1 MVSRKSLTISPFL
14 VMDILDRGR
23 AMERAGRHVIHLEVG
38 EPDFDTPEVI
48 KEAGIRALREGKTHY
63 TDSMGLLELREAIS
77 EHYWECY
84 RVRVSPDRILIT
96 AGSSP
101 AMLLAFSAL
110 LENGDEVIF
119 SDPGYACYSN
129 FVAFHDGVPVTVEV
143 SEEEGFQFRPDAIA
157 RKICPRTKGII
168 INSPANP
175 TGMLLEPERI
185 QEIAQ
190 LGPLLLSDE
199 IYHGLVYGE
208 KAHSALEFTDRAFVF
223 SGFSKLYAMTGWRL
237 GYVIVPQEFV
247 RPMQKI
253 HQNFFISANAFV
265 QWAGVAALREA
276 TEDVAS
282 MVALYDE
289 RRRVLMR
296 GLRDLGFGIR
306 NEPDGAFYIFTNAK
320 HFSPD
325 SLRLSMDILDK
336 VQVGVAPGVDF
347 GVNGEGYL
355 RFSYANS
362 VDNIQEG
369 LARLKRY
376 LEITLA

>member
-14 VMDILDRGR
+14 VMDILDRGQ
-23 AMERAGRHVIHLEVG
+23 AMERAGSHVIHLEVG
-38 EPDFDTPEVI
+38 EPDFDTPDVI

-77 EHYWECY
+77 EHYWGCY
-84 RVRVSPDRILIT
+84 PARVSPDRILIT

-110 LENGDEVIF
+110 LEDGEEVIF

-129 FVAFHDGVPVTVEV
+129 LVAFHDGVPITVEV
-143 SEEEGFQFRPDAIA
+143 FEEEGFQLRPDAIA
-157 RKICPRTKGII
+157 RKIGPLTKGII

-175 TGMLLEPERI
+175 TGMLLDPQRI

-208 KAHSALEFTDRAFVF
+208 KAHSVLEFTDRAFVF

-237 GYVIVPQEFV
+237 GYVVVPQEFV

-276 TEDVAS
+276 TGDVAV

-289 RRRVLMR
+289 RRRVLIR
-296 GLRDLGFGIR
+296 GLRDLGFGIK
-306 NEPDGAFYIFTNAK
+306 NEPKGAFYIFANAK
-320 HFSPD
+320 RFGAD
-325 SLRLSMDILDK
+325 SLRLSMDILEK

-362 VDNIQEG
+362 LENIEEG

-376 LEITLA
+376 LEMTST

>member
-1 MVSRKSLTISPFL
+1 
-14 VMDILDRGR
+14 MDILDRGQ
-23 AMERAGRHVIHLEVG
+23 AMERAGKRVIHLEVG
-38 EPDFDTPEVI
+38 EPDFDTPAVI

-77 EHYWECY
+77 EHYWECH

-129 FVAFHDGVPVTVEV
+129 LVAFHDGVPITVEV
-143 SEEEGFQFRPDAIA
+143 FEEEGFQFRPDVIT
-157 RKICPRTKGII
+157 RKISPRTKGII

-175 TGMLLEPERI
+175 TGMLLDPQRI

-208 KAHSALEFTDRAFVF
+208 KAHSALEFTDRVFVF

-247 RPMQKI
+247 RPMQKS

-282 MVALYDE
+282 MVALYDK
-289 RRRVLMR
+289 RRRVLIR
-296 GLRDLGFGIR
+296 GLRELGFGIR
-306 NEPDGAFYIFTNAK
+306 NEPNGAFYIFTNAR
-320 HFSPD
+320 HFGTD
-325 SLRLSMDILDK
+325 SLRLSMDMLEK

-362 VDNIQEG
+362 LENIGEG

-376 LEITLA
+376 LEMTLT